1 LKNEVKIEHIVSL
14 DNDFQEKGVLIERET
29 GIKLLQSDLQ

>member
-1 LKNEVKIEHIVSL
+1 MFYL
-14 DNDFQEKGVLIERET
+14 DLDDDFQKKEGSIERET